1 MTRRES
7 LEYFGLLL
15 AFVSVP
21 AVLIALLLGSTP

>member
-1 MTRRES
+1 MTRREN

-21 AVLIALLLGSTP
+21 AILIALLLGSTP